1 MQPKGCEHGLRLS
14 NWDKIAFGLHRPCG
28 VNAAKAIRQEVW
40 SKRYSPFAKSVN
52 INNTKYYI
60 TMATAIRAIPT
71 LYGETAKSFESEA
84 KRTEQNPGT
93 QDYCHEAKVV
103 SDFLK
108 TTNVL

>member
-1 MQPKGCEHGLRLS
+1 MYALS
-14 NWDKIAFGLHRPCG
+14 FDMNIAELEKFLLDG
-28 VNAAKAIRQEVW
+28 VHLL
-40 SKRYSPFAKSVN
+40 
-52 INNTKYYI
+52 TKDYI

-84 KRTEQNPGT
+84 KRTELNPGT
-93 QDYCHEAKVV
+93 QDYRHEAKVV

>member
-1 MQPKGCEHGLRLS
+1 
-14 NWDKIAFGLHRPCG
+14 
-28 VNAAKAIRQEVW
+28 
-40 SKRYSPFAKSVN
+40 
-52 INNTKYYI
+52 
-60 TMATAIRAIPT
+60 MATAIRAIPT
-71 LYGETAKSFESEA
+71 LYGETAKSFECEA

>member
-1 MQPKGCEHGLRLS
+1 MTFSLILSRLNREKCIFPHS
-14 NWDKIAFGLHRPCG
+14 LLQNLA
-28 VNAAKAIRQEVW
+28 EME
-40 SKRYSPFAKSVN
+40 KSVYLCSR
-52 INNTKYYI
+52 NNKKGEK

-93 QDYCHEAKVV
+93 QDYRHEAKVV

-108 TTNVL
+108 SCTAL